1 MNAEEQQKKGTSDKI
16 RGPEPEK
23 WKQTDNAAEQKQQ
36 RRCKTPEEPMRDC
49 NDDHGISGCQSTT
62 PIPARSWRS
71 MKEPTA
77 DQPTITPQQ
86 NAANARLIFMR
97 SND

>member
-16 RGPEPEK
+16 RRPEPEK

-49 NDDHGISGCQSTT
+49 NDDYGISGCHRQPQSNE
-62 PIPARSWRS
+62 PKHPADTGPVMEKHEATNR
-71 MKEPTA
+71 
-77 DQPTITPQQ
+77 
-86 NAANARLIFMR
+86 
-97 SND
+97 